1 MEQLS
6 IFDIFK
12 VGVGPSSSHTLGP
25 WKAALLFRDSLA
37 KYSFDHIEIHLYG
50 SLSKTGKGHKTDIA
64 VQLGLS
70 GLIPET
76 ANSVEMNR
84 ILEQIKI

>member
-12 VGVGPSSSHTLGP
+12 IGVGPSSSHKLWP

-37 KYSFDHIEIHLYG
+37 KNSIGKNHVENWYG
-50 SLSKTGKGHKTDIA
+50 NEFKFQRNCSRWIG
-64 VQLGLS
+64 
-70 GLIPET
+70 
-76 ANSVEMNR
+76 N
-84 ILEQIKI
+84 